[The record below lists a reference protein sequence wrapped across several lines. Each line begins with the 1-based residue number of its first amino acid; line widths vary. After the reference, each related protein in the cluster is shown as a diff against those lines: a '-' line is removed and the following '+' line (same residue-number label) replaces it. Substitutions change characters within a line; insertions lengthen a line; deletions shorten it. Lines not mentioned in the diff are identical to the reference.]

1 MNTEK
6 AEKSI
11 FIKIVIIM
19 MAASAIMMVNTVLNF
34 TVRGRPTMGYI
45 SLLSS
50 TAIFLSCLD
59 LIINKKKQRAFLISL
74 IFVTLN
80 ILAFYING
88 NMREV
93 ALAWIL
99 VLPLI
104 AYYTQG
110 LKNGLVFTS
119 ILIPASISCV
129 LIRNFLT
136 AHTIFKTGTY
146 IEVLV
151 IYSIVA
157 YLTFIYERA
166 AQQKEKLIHTQHFY
180 DSLTS
185 LPNRKKLIQDISLF
199 EQKTLVLVNIDDFK
213 EINNIIGITGG
224 DIVLKEMAQR
234 LTSLNPDNE
243 STLYK
248 LHADEF
254 AFLIP
259 GEQSEEEMKLLAE
272 KIQTI
277 MDKDIEIKETAII
290 ASISIGISNYSE
302 GLFSTADIALRTA
315 RLRKQPFTIYS
326 NELEMTKKYEEN
338 IHQLYQIQKGI
349 LNDRFLPYFQ
359 PIYDIRRNRIQKF
372 ECLIRLDEEG
382 TIIEPK
388 HFLDISKRSRKYPWL
403 TRIMV
408 TKSFQ
413 HFGPTD
419 HDFSINL
426 CLEDMINPETTS
438 HIYSELESFDIGK
451 RVIFELLESERIES
465 HPEVLDFIQRVREF
479 GCRLAIDDFG
489 SGYSNFEYILRMKFY
504 FLKIDASLVKNV
516 IQDDNARILI
526 NTIVE
531 FCKQLNIKTI
541 AEYVSSKEIYEMI
554 RDLGVDF
561 AQGYFVGMP
570 EENTERDYPIFTSA
584 RVL

>member
-34 TVRGRPTMGYI
+34 TVRSRPTMGYI

-50 TAIFLSCLD
+50 AAILLSCLD

-80 ILAFYING
+80 ILAFYIDG

-104 AYYTQG
+104 AHYTQG
-110 LKNGLVFTS
+110 LKKGLVFTY
-119 ILIPASISCV
+119 ILIPGSISCV

-157 YLTFIYERA
+157 YMTFTYERA
-166 AQQKEKLIHTQHFY
+166 AQQKEKLIHTQYYY

-185 LPNRKKLIQDISLF
+185 LPNRKKLIQDISLY

-259 GEQSEEEMKLLAE
+259 GEQSKEEMKLLAE

-277 MDKDIEIKETAII
+277 MDMDIEIKGTAMI

-302 GLFSTADIALRTA
+302 RLFSTADIALRTA

-359 PIYDIRRNRIQKF
+359 PIYDIHRNKIQKF

-438 HIYSELESFDIGK
+438 HIYSELESFDIGE

-465 HPEVLDFIQRVREF
+465 HPEVFDFIQRVREF
-479 GCRLAIDDFG
+479 GCKLAIDDFG
-489 SGYSNFEYILRMKFY
+489 SGYSNFEYILRMKFD

-516 IQDDNARILI
+516 IQDDNARIMI